1 MPLTTCLACKCPLQR
16 VRPSHAITGGAA
28 CDGRASG
35 LPEDVDDGGGALAAG
50 VTRCGAAR
58 ELPTPGLGL
67 CMVLS
72 MHVLI
77 TTPSL
82 PTGAALLASFL
93 RPEIAAALAHAALAA
108 DRRDG
113 LDCGEMPPTG
123 PPYAAGTR
131 RPGWRLL
138 GPPQLRRYLRYRPRP
153 ITTAAEVGGHGAE
166 GEGGGTRSP
175 RRPCGVGAQLEAVR
189 QVMSPDEP

>member
-1 MPLTTCLACKCPLQR
+1 MHASAHYSAFAPLTPSQEAQLATVVHPAYLKTSTMAA
-16 VRPSHAITGGAA
+16 VRSQLE
-28 CDGRASG
+28 SQ
-35 LPEDVDDGGGALAAG
+35 
-50 VTRCGAAR
+50 
-58 ELPTPGLGL
+58 
-67 CMVLS
+67 
-72 MHVLI
+72 
-77 TTPSL
+77 
-82 PTGAALLASFL
+82 GAALLASFL

-113 LDCGEMPPTG
+113 LDGGEMPPTG